1 MNIVNIMNIAEQM
14 VRPVTVYI
22 PLRHNPGLAV
32 GQFNRNSFPIVNPLL
47 LLKSEGAMA
56 EKIDSKV
63 TYFLLGLGVG
73 SLIGI
78 LFASRTGE
86 ETREYASQNAQKRVR
101 DLQERA
107 EDVVQRGKEVLT
119 QKKEEIAA
127 AVNVGREIYQREK
140 SKAKGA

>member
-1 MNIVNIMNIAEQM
+1 M
-14 VRPVTVYI
+14 
-22 PLRHNPGLAV
+22 
-32 GQFNRNSFPIVNPLL
+32 

-78 LFASRTGE
+78 LFAPKPGE
-86 ETREYASQNAQKRVR
+86 ETREYLSQNVQKQVR
-101 DLQERA
+101 GLQERA
-107 EDVVQRGKEVLT
+107 EDVIERGKEVISREK
-119 QKKEEIAA
+119 QKIAA
-127 AVNVGREIYQREK
+127 AVEEGRETYQREK